1 MFLKSND
8 IFTLENLISARDK
21 TIVMFGVQWCE
32 QCQSLKK
39 EFIKLEPTE
48 RTRDIDFIYC
58 DVDKNQNISDLVE
71 IQKLPTFV
79 SFNRTNVVLK
89 HEGKTKKD
97 IIKTLKSFAK
107 IWV

>member
-1 MFLKSND
+1 MFIELKG
-8 IFTLENLISARDK
+8 ITLEEILNDRKK
-21 TIVMFGVQWCE
+21 TIVMFGVEWCE

-48 RTRDIDFIYC
+48 RKRDIDFIYC
-58 DVDKNQNISDLVE
+58 NIDRNENISDLVE

-79 SFNRTNVVLK
+79 SFNRSNVVLK
-89 HEGKTKKD
+89 QEGKTKKD

-107 IWV
+107 I

>member
-1 MFLKSND
+1 MFIELKG
-8 IFTLENLISARDK
+8 ITLEEILNDRKK
-21 TIVMFGVQWCE
+21 TIVMFGVEWCE

-48 RTRDIDFIYC
+48 RKRDIDFIYC
-58 DVDKNQNISDLVE
+58 NIDRNENISDLVE

-79 SFNRTNVVLK
+79 SFNRSSVVLK
-89 HEGKTKKD
+89 QEGKTKKD

-107 IWV
+107 I